1 MGVTYNAKNNIGY
14 YKVRVPASCTVHV
27 ASIMTLTCAVLP
39 YSIGMVQVRNSWG
52 SDWGDA
58 GYIYLAF
65 GHNTCGI
72 RFNPS
77 FTEPHHCPARTD
89 SGPTADGVKSNIGR
103 KQRRQRQRRKASAA
117 DEDEMDAE
125 EEEEG
130 QREGARQGRGKRQKT
145 ASRRRRA

>member
-1 MGVTYNAKNNIGY
+1 V
-14 YKVRVPASCTVHV
+14 VV
-27 ASIMTLTCAVLP
+27 A
-39 YSIGMVQVRNSWG
+39 VQVRNSWG

-103 KQRRQRQRRKASAA
+103 KQRRQRQRRTATAGEEA
-117 DEDEMDAE
+117 RATVVEVAGE

-130 QREGARQGRGKRQKT
+130 QREGARQGRGKGQKT
-145 ASRRRRA
+145 APRRRRA

>member
-1 MGVTYNAKNNIGY
+1 
-14 YKVRVPASCTVHV
+14 
-27 ASIMTLTCAVLP
+27 
-39 YSIGMVQVRNSWG
+39 MVQVRNSWG

-103 KQRRQRQRRKASAA
+103 KQRRQRQRRKASAGEEA
-117 DEDEMDAE
+117 RETEVVAEEEE

-130 QREGARQGRGKRQKT
+130 QREGARQGRGKGQKT